1 MFKLFDVN
9 HFSIQD
15 LEKHLRFKYLPQ
27 INFETP
33 IDQKEVRMKGLEK
46 QNNHQ
51 ITPEAIEL
59 GSRFIQKI
67 EKGYIPHVSIRW
79 INDHA
84 SYGLFAEEDLAQGSY
99 AGEYT
104 GIVRKNDRRYFEPL
118 NNYCYE
124 YPVLDEIGRS
134 FIIDATQGSFTRF
147 MNHSFN
153 PNLKP
158 VHVFYDGFY
167 HLIFLALCP
176 IKKGAQLT
184 YNYGQ
189 SYWYIREPPHPF

>member
-1 MFKLFDVN
+1 MQKFDVN
-9 HFSIQD
+9 CFSIQD
-15 LEKHLRFKYLPQ
+15 LEKHLRFKYLSQ
-27 INFETP
+27 ISFENP
-33 IDQKEVRMKGLEK
+33 IDRQEIRMSGLEK
-46 QNNHQ
+46 QASHQ
-51 ITPEAIEL
+51 ISLEATQL

-67 EKGYIPHVSIRW
+67 EEAYIPHVSIQW

-84 SYGLFAEEDLAQGSY
+84 GYGLFAKEDLAQDSY

-124 YPVLDEIGRS
+124 YPIPDEIGRS
-134 FIIDATQGSFTRF
+134 FVIDATQGNFTRF
-147 MNHSFN
+147 MNHSYH

-158 VHVFYDGFY
+158 IHAFYDGFY
-167 HLIFLALCP
+167 HLIFLSLCR
-176 IKKGAQLT
+176 IKKGDQLT

-189 SYWYIREPPHPF
+189 SYWYMREPPYPF